1 MPFTFSHPAAVL
13 PFMPRLRDGR
23 PHGALIASALVA
35 GSLAPDIPYFA
46 QSLFPGSYG
55 VGAATHR
62 PWAVPT
68 LDVAIAA
75 GLVGAWHGLLREPL
89 VALLPEPWADRAEA
103 LTAPV
108 GKRDPYDAAWFT
120 ASAALGA
127 LTHVGWDAF
136 THVGR
141 AGERLLPP
149 LRREIAGVPVP
160 LALQW
165 TTSAVGLGVLGVS
178 GGRLLREATPVPRR
192 IILEPA
198 VRRGVTAFIGA
209 GAALGALHRVV
220 REVPRGGGRPSLS
233 GLVATVTFGA
243 GAGALAAA
251 TGYALAT
258 RLITGPAPYRDRR
271 PAVPVPAATATAA
284 AAAADSPPS
293 GGQDRGL

>member
-13 PFMPRLRDGR
+13 PFLPPPRDGR
-23 PHGALIASALVA
+23 PHGPLIASALVA

-62 PWAVPT
+62 AWAVPT

-127 LTHVGWDAF
+127 LTHVSWDAF

-141 AGERLLPP
+141 VGERLLPV
-149 LRREIAGVPVP
+149 LRREVAGVPVP

-165 TTSAVGLGVLGVS
+165 TTSAVGLGVLAVG
-178 GGRLLREATPVPRR
+178 GGRMLREATPAPRR
-192 IILEPA
+192 ITLRPA
-198 VRRGVTAFIGA
+198 VRRGATAFIGA
-209 GAALGALHRVV
+209 GAAVGALRRLA
-220 REVPRGGGRPSLS
+220 REAPRGGGRPSLS
-233 GLVATVTFGA
+233 GLVATVTFGG
-243 GAGALAAA
+243 GAGAAVAA
-251 TGYALAT
+251 TAYALAT
-258 RLITGPAPYRDRR
+258 RVTLGPAPRRAEHPGDAR
-271 PAVPVPAATATAA
+271 PAPRP
-284 AAAADSPPS
+284 
-293 GGQDRGL
+293 